1 MLHYF
6 QRNKVVNM
14 NIKDRFIRY
23 VKIDTQ
29 SDASSL
35 TSPSTNKQLDLSR
48 LLEEELKELEAKNV
62 ILDEF
67 GIVYAMIPAN
77 VKGPSK
83 KIGLVAHVDTAGEMS
98 GKNVTPRI
106 IKNYQGEDIILNKH
120 KNIIMRVEEFP
131 HLKRVIGQDIVVTD
145 GTTLLGADDKAG
157 VAIIMDVVRHLKE
170 HPEIPHGDIKIAFT
184 PDEEIGRGVDNFN
197 VAYFDA
203 DFAYTLD
210 GSDMQVINFEN
221 FNAASADVVI
231 KGSSIHPGDAKDKM
245 VNAILVAMEFNALL
259 PQEDVPHLTEG
270 YQGFNHITNIEGE
283 VENAKMH
290 YIIRHHDADKLE
302 KQKQDF
308 INAAN
313 ILNSRYSE
321 DTVTLTLTDSYRN
334 MGPLLQANPEAL
346 DRVYDTYKRLGIEL
360 FALPIRGGTDGAQL
374 SYKGLLT
381 PNIGTGGY
389 NFHGKYEFV
398 SLTQMQKM
406 VDVVVDLVTNR

>member
-1 MLHYF
+1 
-6 QRNKVVNM
+6 M

-29 SDASSL
+29 SDASSP
-35 TSPSTNKQLDLSR
+35 TSPSTSKQLDLLR
-48 LLEEELKELEAKNV
+48 LLVEELQELGVKNV
-62 ILDEF
+62 KLDQY
-67 GIVYAMIPAN
+67 GIVYGVIPAN
-77 VKGPSK
+77 IEGPAK
-83 KIGLVAHVDTAGEMS
+83 KIGLIAHVDTASEMS
-98 GKNVTPRI
+98 GKDVKPRLI
-106 IKNYQGEDIILNKH
+106 NNYMGDDIVLNKEQ
-120 KNIIMRVEEFP
+120 NIVMKVEEFP
-131 HLKRVIGQDIVVTD
+131 HLKRVIGQDIIVTD

-157 VAIIMDVVRHLKE
+157 VAIIMDVVRYLQGHQ
-170 HPEIPHGDIKIAFT
+170 EIPHGDIKIAFT
-184 PDEEIGRGVDNFN
+184 PDEEIGRGVENFD

-245 VNAILVAMEFNALL
+245 VNAILVAMAFNDLL
-259 PQEDVPHLTEG
+259 PKEDVPHLTEG
-270 YQGFNHITNIEGE
+270 YEGFNHVTEIEGE

-290 YIIRHHDADKLE
+290 YIIRNHDADKLE

-308 INAAN
+308 IQAAKT
-313 ILNSRYSE
+313 LNNLYGPK
-321 DTVTLTLTDSYRN
+321 TVSLSIKDSYRN
-334 MGPLLQANPEAL
+334 MGPLLKANQEAL
-346 DRVYDTYKRLGIEL
+346 KRVYDTYNRLGIEL
-360 FALPIRGGTDGAQL
+360 IALPIRGGTDGAQL

-398 SLTQMQKM
+398 SLTQMEKM
-406 VDVVVDLVTNR
+406 VAVVVDLLTHR